1 MIFVVKR
8 RRRTII
14 ASRAPCAPMVE
25 ARAVY
30 DGPPG
35 QDPAELFAVCEPPPP
50 RHGGFV
56 DEVGPRGV

>member
-1 MIFVVKR
+1 
-8 RRRTII
+8 
-14 ASRAPCAPMVE
+14 MVE